1 MVEEEKRKY
10 LIQTLISSVC
20 LTAINNEENNF
31 RVEIVLWKKHDAF
44 YRIGN
49 YGCDFMTYSY
59 MVQ

>member
-1 MVEEEKRKY
+1 MVEEEKRRY
-10 LIQTLISSVC
+10 LIQTLISCVC
-20 LTAINNEENNF
+20 LTAINNEENF
-31 RVEIVLWKKHDAF
+31 QVEIVLWKKHDAF